1 MNAIVNN
8 SPTQPF
14 VYGSTIDLKTKKMI
28 QQWHPEKVSEVKYS
42 TVFMRNPKSTSRLK
56 ISLNC
61 VVFRTQGFTAP
72 HDIACDSSGKIV
84 YVAEITSP
92 GRLWKLEEETER
104 MN

>member
-14 VYGSTIDLKTKKMI
+14 VYGSTIDLKTKKII
-28 QQWHPEKVSEVKYS
+28 QRWHPVSGILNCIHGKFKIS
-42 TVFMRNPKSTSRLK
+42 SGFRLE

-72 HDIACDSSGKIV
+72 HDVACDSSGKIV